1 MCKIQR
7 PPECQ
12 ILPFLFCGP
21 FQSGSDLCQ
30 LQTHQTQPSPSPP
43 LQVPSCTFP
52 SLRAKHSTVHPP
64 WEVSILS
71 CKQRLGAHTQAHG
84 ACRPSPRLRSG
95 SSSHRR
101 RAPRAAL
108 TLPAVKK
115 RGHPLLSRNSAVE
128 ALNSERV
135 RSYRLP
141 GVLHDTFKH
150 FTWINSCNELLL
162 SLTFCEW
169 GNRGTERLKNIP
181 RITESVRPRAGSE
194 ATVSAPQPLDQTSS
208 LSK

>member
-30 LQTHQTQPSPSPP
+30 LQTHQTQPSPSPS

-52 SLRAKHSTVHPP
+52 SLWAKHSTVHPP

-95 SSSHRR
+95 SSSHRC

-108 TLPAVKK
+108 ALPAVRK
-115 RGHPLLSRNSAVE
+115 RGHPFLSRNSAVE
-128 ALNSERV
+128 PLNSEKV

-141 GVLHDTFKH
+141 GVYMTRL
-150 FTWINSCNELLL
+150 
-162 SLTFCEW
+162 
-169 GNRGTERLKNIP
+169 RGSTH
-181 RITESVRPRAGSE
+181 VM
-194 ATVSAPQPLDQTSS
+194 SS
-208 LSK
+208 YCHSPFANGETKAQKG